1 MYHLSPYTYLIG
13 GLVGQGQ
20 SVSVSLDDT
29 YFCLPA
35 VGREPIHCAQRELVT
50 VEPPSGTTC
59 IDFLSTFITNKGGSV
74 SNPSATSGCLFCS
87 SATTDE
93 FIGPQ
98 FNIFY
103 SLRWRNLGIFCA
115 YIVFNVRGVA
125 FFELIFV
132 GLTWTLD
139 GTHLHFDLPV

>member
-13 GLVGQGQ
+13 GLVGQGW
-20 SVSVSLDDT
+20 SISVSLFYYYYT
-29 YFCLPA
+29 YFCLSA
-35 VGREPIHCAQRELVT
+35 VGREPIQCAQKELVT
-50 VEPPSGTTC
+50 VEPPDGATC
-59 IDFLSTFITNKGGSV
+59 IDFLRTFISNKGGSL

-93 FIGPQ
+93 FLGPQ

-115 YIVFNVRGVA
+115 YIAFNVRGVA
-125 FFELIFV
+125 FYLIFRV
-132 GLTWTLD
+132 DMDIRRHSFT
-139 GTHLHFDLPV
+139 F

>member
-13 GLVGQGQ
+13 GLVGQGWFGFRPTFYYYN
-20 SVSVSLDDT
+20 T

-35 VGREPIHCAQRELVT
+35 VGREPIQCAQKELVT
-50 VEPPSGTTC
+50 VEPPDGTTC
-59 IDFLSTFITNKGGSV
+59 IDFLRTFISNKGGSV

-93 FIGPQ
+93 FLGPQ

-115 YIVFNVRGVA
+115 YIAFNVRRSR
-125 FFELIFV
+125 FELIFRV
-132 GLTWTLD
+132 D
-139 GTHLHFDLPV
+139 VDIRRHSFIF